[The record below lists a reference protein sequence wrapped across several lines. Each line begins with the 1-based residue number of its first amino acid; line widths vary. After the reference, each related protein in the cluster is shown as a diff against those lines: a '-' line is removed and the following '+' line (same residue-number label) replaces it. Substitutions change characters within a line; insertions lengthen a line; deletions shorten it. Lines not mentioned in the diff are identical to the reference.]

1 MEPVN
6 VSRAPASGKPGD
18 WVREIPVPALHFRPM
33 RSKLPLFLH
42 LLLAATLLA
51 FAGCSTVPRSSTDVA
66 VSLSDV
72 LAGDATSFE
81 TRLTVLV
88 RLTNQGPDAFEFTD
102 ARHEVSLNG
111 RVIGTAVT
119 NTPLALPGLSSTT
132 QEATL
137 NLSNF
142 ALLGLIREL
151 QRDPAATY
159 RIQSTLHGSGALT
172 RPLRIEQSGLVDLRS
187 LAGAPA
193 R

>member
-1 MEPVN
+1 MESVN
-6 VSRAPASGKPGD
+6 VSRTPAPGKPRD
-18 WVREIPVPALHFRPM
+18 WVREIPVPALHSRPM
-33 RSKLPLFLH
+33 HAKLPLFVR
-42 LLLAATLLA
+42 LLLAAALLA
-51 FAGCSTVPRSSTDVA
+51 FAGCSTVPRSSTDVV

-88 RLTNQGPDAFEFTD
+88 RLTNQSPDALEFSG

-119 NTPLALPGLSSTT
+119 NTPLALPGLSSAT

-142 ALLGLIREL
+142 TLLGLIREL

-159 RIQSTLHGSGALT
+159 KIESTLHGSGALT
-172 RPLRIEQSGLVDLRS
+172 RPLRIEQNGLVDLRS
-187 LAGAPA
+187 LAGSPA